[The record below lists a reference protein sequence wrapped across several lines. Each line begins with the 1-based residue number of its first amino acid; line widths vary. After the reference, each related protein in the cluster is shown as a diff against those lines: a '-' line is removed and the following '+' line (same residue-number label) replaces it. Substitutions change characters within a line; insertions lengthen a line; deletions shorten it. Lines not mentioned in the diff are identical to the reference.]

1 MIYIHIHIYRGLLL
15 METPVDSCED
25 VIEQCPTKIDRLGGN
40 YFLAVELLTLVETGQ
55 GAKAGCGLA
64 VCDIQ
69 KSHPT
74 WRCRMATV
82 I

>member
-1 MIYIHIHIYRGLLL
+1 MDS
-15 METPVDSCED
+15 PADSCED

-64 VCDIQ
+64 VCDIYIYINHILHDDVAWQ
-69 KSHPT
+69 
-74 WRCRMATV
+74 WA
-82 I
+82 